1 MLQRKKMDLQVMRKG
16 RKIIPV
22 IDLFAGPGG
31 LGEGFSTIIDLDDR
45 AFDIKLSIEMDE
57 NAHQTLELRSFTRQF
72 PIGQIPNE
80 YYQLL
85 QEPSL
90 LRRNELRKVLFES
103 YHKEAEISKN
113 EAWKAT
119 LGVIPSEIV
128 DERIRK
134 QLGVERN
141 WVLIGGPPC
150 QAYSL
155 VGRARRQEV
164 NELNNQDHRV
174 YLYKEYLRIISVHQ
188 PAVFV
193 MENVKGLLSAKLGE
207 EKIFDWIKRDLNNPN
222 IVFPN
227 SASAQYR
234 IFSLVTQAE
243 EFDHEGN
250 PVYYKD
256 TDFLIE
262 AEKYGVPQKRH
273 RVILLGIREDLN
285 VIPKTLTEIK
295 QLISLKDVIHDLPK
309 IRSGISKRVVGQEII
324 DGKTKR
330 IYQNIIDTDETWSN
344 YISEFRNE
352 IVSWNGFREKVTK
365 LKRAKLTTGGEYIPC
380 NTPFDSNPLN
390 HWYRDEQLKG
400 VCHHE
405 SRAHLLE
412 DLLRYEFSSIFAA
425 KYKRFPRLEEY
436 GKHSDKLIPDH
447 KNVDSG
453 KFNDRFRTQLAHKP
467 ATTVTSHISK
477 DGHYFIHYDPDQ
489 CRSWTVREAARVQTF
504 PDNYLFCGPRTAQ
517 FHQVGNAVPPYLA
530 KQIAEV
536 VNDIF
541 QRIENE

>member
-1 MLQRKKMDLQVMRKG
+1 MDLQVMRKG
-16 RKIIPV
+16 KMKPIPV

-31 LGEGFSTIIDLDDR
+31 LGEGFSSVSDDGER

-72 PIGQIPNE
+72 PIGQIPIE

-85 QEPSL
+85 QESNL
-90 LRRNELRKVLFES
+90 IKRTELRKNLFEK
-103 YHKEAEISKN
+103 HPKEAETAKN

-119 LGVIPSEIV
+119 LGIVPSELV
-128 DERIRK
+128 DVRIQE
-134 QLGVERN
+134 QLNGERN

-155 VGRARRQEV
+155 VGRARRQEI
-164 NELNNQDHRV
+164 NELNNEDHRV
-174 YLYKEYLRIISVHQ
+174 YLYKEYLRIIAVHQ

-222 IVFPN
+222 IVFPEST
-227 SASAQYR
+227 SAKYK
-234 IFSLVTQAE
+234 IFSLVSDAYAYDQQ
-243 EFDHEGN
+243 GN
-250 PVYYKD
+250 PVYKMD

-273 RVILLGIREDLN
+273 RVILLGIRDDLDL
-285 VIPKTLTEIK
+285 IPKTIQKARRTITLNE
-295 QLISLKDVIHDLPK
+295 VIGDLPN
-309 IRSGISKRVVGQEII
+309 IRSGISKTVVGQEFIE
-324 DGKTKR
+324 GKAKR
-330 IYQNIIDTDETWSN
+330 IYQNINDSNETWCN
-344 YISEFRNE
+344 YISDFRNE
-352 IVSWNGFREKVTK
+352 IVTWNGFGDKIKK
-365 LKRAKLTTGGEYIPC
+365 LKRVNLTTGSEYIRC
-380 NTPFDSNPLN
+380 NTPLDSNPLFE
-390 HWYRDEQLKG
+390 WYRDEKIKG
-400 VCHHE
+400 VCNHE

-412 DLLRYEFSSIFAA
+412 DLLRYEFSSIFTST
-425 KYKRFPRLEEY
+425 YKRFPRLEEY

-453 KFNDRFRTQLAHKP
+453 KFNDRFRTQLADQP

-504 PDNYLFCGPRTAQ
+504 PDNYLFCGSRTAQ

-536 VNDIF
+536 VYDIF
-541 QRIENE
+541 QRIENA

>member
-1 MLQRKKMDLQVMRKG
+1 MP
-16 RKIIPV
+16 IPV

-31 LGEGFSTIIDLDDR
+31 LGEGFSTIIDHGDR
-45 AFDIKLSIEMDE
+45 SFDIKLSIEMDE

-72 PIGQIPNE
+72 SIGQIPIE

-85 QEPSL
+85 QETNL
-90 LRRNELRKVLFES
+90 LRRTELRNILFAKYPE
-103 YHKEAEISKN
+103 EAEIAKN

-119 LGVIPSEIV
+119 LGVVPSEIV
-128 DERIRK
+128 DERIQA
-134 QLGVERN
+134 QLNGERN

-155 VGRARRQEV
+155 VGRSRRQEI
-164 NELNNQDHRV
+164 NELNNEDHRV
-174 YLYKEYLRIISVHQ
+174 YLYKEYLRIIAVHQ

-222 IVFPN
+222 IVFPE
-227 SASAQYR
+227 SASARYR
-234 IFSLVTQAE
+234 IFSLVTEAD
-243 EFDHEGN
+243 EFDQQGN
-250 PVYYKD
+250 PIYKKD

-273 RVILLGIREDLN
+273 RVILLGIREDLDLRPATLKKAKKPILLN
-285 VIPKTLTEIK
+285 EVIG
-295 QLISLKDVIHDLPK
+295 DLPK
-309 IRSGISKRVVGQEII
+309 IRSGISKTVVGQELKE
-324 DGKTKR
+324 GKPKR
-330 IYQNIIDTDETWSN
+330 IYQNIKDSDETWCN
-344 YISEFRNE
+344 YISDFRNE
-352 IVSWNGFREKVTK
+352 IVTWNGFGKKIEK
-365 LKRAKLTTGGEYIPC
+365 LKRVNLTTGSEYIRC
-380 NTPFDSNPLN
+380 ITPLDSNPLYD
-390 HWYRDEQLKG
+390 WYRDEQIKG
-400 VCHHE
+400 VCNHE

-425 KYKRFPRLEEY
+425 TYKRFPRLEEY

-453 KFNDRFRTQLAHKP
+453 KFNDRFRTQLADQP

-504 PDNYLFCGPRTAQ
+504 PDNYLFCGSRTAQ

-536 VNDIF
+536 VYDIF
-541 QRIENE
+541 QRIENA

>member
-1 MLQRKKMDLQVMRKG
+1 MRKG
-16 RKIIPV
+16 RKAIPV

-31 LGEGFSTIIDLDDR
+31 LGEGFSSLENNGER
-45 AFDIKLSIEMDE
+45 LFDIKLSIEMDE
-57 NAHQTLELRSFTRQF
+57 YAHQTLELRSFTRQF

-85 QEPSL
+85 QETNL
-90 LRRNELRKVLFES
+90 LRRTEVRNGLFER
-103 YHKEAEISKN
+103 YPAEAEITKN

-119 LGVIPSEIV
+119 LGVIPSEKV
-128 DERIRK
+128 DERIQE
-134 QLGVERN
+134 QLNGERN

-150 QAYSL
+150 QAFSL
-155 VGRARRQEV
+155 VGRARRQETT
-164 NELNNQDHRV
+164 ELNHEDNRV
-174 YLYKEYLRIISVHQ
+174 YLYKEYLRIIAVHQ

-222 IVFPN
+222 IVFPE
-227 SASAQYR
+227 SASARYR
-234 IFSLVTQAE
+234 IFSLVTAAE
-243 EFDHEGN
+243 EFDQQGN
-250 PVYYKD
+250 PIYNKD

-285 VIPKTLTEIK
+285 LLPRTLQK
-295 QLISLKDVIHDLPK
+295 AKRAISLNEVIGDLPK
-309 IRSGISKRVVGQEII
+309 IRSGISKTVVGQELKE
-324 DGKTKR
+324 GKSKR
-330 IYQNIIDTDETWSN
+330 IYRNIQDSDETWCN
-344 YISEFRNE
+344 YISEFRSE
-352 IVSWNGFREKVTK
+352 IVTWNGFKNKINELPKER
-365 LKRAKLTTGGEYIPC
+365 LSTGCEYIPC
-380 NTPFDSNPLN
+380 ATPSRKNPLY
-390 HWYRDEQLKG
+390 HWFLDNRLNG
-400 VCHHE
+400 VCNHE

-412 DLLRYEFSSIFAA
+412 DLLRYEFSSFFSAT
-425 KYKRFPRLEEY
+425 YKRFPKLEEY

-453 KFNDRFRTQLAHKP
+453 KFTDRFRTQLADQP

-541 QRIENE
+541 QRIENA